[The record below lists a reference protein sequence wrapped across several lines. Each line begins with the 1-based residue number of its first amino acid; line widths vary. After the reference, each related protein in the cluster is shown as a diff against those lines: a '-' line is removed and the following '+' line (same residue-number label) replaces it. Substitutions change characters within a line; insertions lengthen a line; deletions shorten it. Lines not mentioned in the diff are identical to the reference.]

1 MLQQLFSHL
10 HDKPAISLKTI
21 LYQKSLSY
29 FAFLLD
35 GIKQM
40 NYIMFLKECKEHFII
55 FPVRASMS
63 LWIVAKKKTNT
74 KVKQAVRPN
83 WTRR

>member
-55 FPVRASMS
+55 FRASLS

-74 KVKQAVRPN
+74 KAKQAVRAN
-83 WTRR
+83 CTRR

>member
-1 MLQQLFSHL
+1 VLQQLFSHL

-55 FPVRASMS
+55 FRAALS

-74 KVKQAVRPN
+74 KAKQAVRAN
-83 WTRR
+83 CTRR